1 MVVLQFNLLFLKENL
16 MNRVNKADP
25 LFKIT
30 KARGILISQQP
41 FFGTL
46 ALRLKLQEI
55 DDPSICQVMATDGK
69 TLYYNPTTVKAMPQQ
84 QVLGVVAHE
93 VLHCAFQHMFRRR
106 HRNAQKWNKATDYVI
121 NSILLKERFSLP
133 EGRLFNSKYSDMSAE
148 EVYTKLPND
157 PPGSGGSAGSNP
169 WDFGSCLDPS
179 IPDPKTG
186 KSPSK
191 ASIQEN
197 EKAWEIATK
206 QAALIAKKAGKLPG
220 NLSELIDE
228 LFAPQIAWKDQ
239 LWRFMNKRKPD
250 RITWNRPNRR
260 LLWQEIYLPS
270 RRYVP
275 TGDIVV
281 GIDTSGSI
289 SENELKHFASELD
302 EIHKALQ
309 PEKLYVLNIDTVIH
323 TIDEYGPYDRL
334 KVKYYGRGGTS
345 FDPLFK
351 WVDDHPEV
359 QPDAIVY
366 LTDGYAEWPKE
377 YVGCPVLWCM
387 TNKTVKPPWG
397 EVTTLDI

>member
-1 MVVLQFNLLFLKENL
+1 MRLVDKT
-16 MNRVNKADP
+16 DP
-25 LFKIT
+25 KFKIT

-46 ALRLKLQEI
+46 ALRLKLTAI
-55 DDPSICQVMATDGK
+55 DDVNICPVMATDGRS
-69 TLYYNPTTVKAMPQQ
+69 LFYNPKAVMEMPQQ

-106 HRNAQKWNKATDYVI
+106 HRNFQKWNKATDYVI

-157 PPGSGGSAGSNP
+157 PPGQGPGNNS
-169 WDFGSCLDPS
+169 WDFGSCISPDA
-179 IPDPKTG
+179 PDPKTG
-186 KSPSK
+186 KQQS
-191 ASIQEN
+191 ASAIKEN
-197 EKAWEIATK
+197 EKSWEIATK
-206 QAALIAKKAGKLPG
+206 QAAHLAKQAGKLPG
-220 NLSELIDE
+220 NLAELVEE
-228 LFAPQIAWKDQ
+228 LFEPQIPWREQ

-250 RITWNRPNRR
+250 RVTWNRPNRR

-270 RRYVP
+270 KKYVK

-289 SENELKHFASELD
+289 SERELKHFATELD

-309 PEKLYVLNIDTVIH
+309 PEKLYVLNIDTAIH
-323 TIDEYGPYDRL
+323 SVDEYGPHDRL
-334 KVKYYGRGGTS
+334 KIKYYGRGGTR
-345 FDPLFK
+345 FDPLFD
-351 WVDDHPEV
+351 WVDANPDV

-366 LTDGYAEWPKE
+366 LTDGYASWPEE
-377 YVGCPVLWCM
+377 YKGCPTLWCM
-387 TNKTVKPPWG
+387 TNDHVKPPWG
-397 EVTTLDI
+397 ECVPLSI